1 MKLDP
6 TTTSA
11 NGRNQKTIQKP
22 KASEV
27 DAERALL
34 EIHTTVWL
42 NMVRKIW
49 LEKEDKWKALRQ
61 L

>member
-11 NGRNQKTIQKP
+11 NGGNQKTIQKP

-49 LEKEDKWKALRQ
+49 LEK
-61 L
+61 